1 MFWRAWL
8 ASHQQRH
15 PHLSWH
21 LCGPA
26 KSSAQQD
33 LGTQIIDDPVF
44 FRAKYFHRQ
53 STMPPLECANFLEYE
68 NKTVCVAPLRPSPWI
83 QHQFFPSYTR
93 KLSHF
98 TLLSFFFNVWSF
110 LAKMAW
116 NECDSMW
123 NYRRLTR
130 NRYLAHIPENVIP
143 GDFSKKKTK
152 KKKTKKKKTK
162 KRENHRVR
170 RFYGVRR
177 SCRVRGFY
185 SMCTSLAVECDAL
198 AGVRRICGMRRIP
211 SMRGWYRDHIGKFRG
226 QNQNSNP
233 KASPNF
239 QGHTVGSIFR
249 VHLGWGPGEETF

>member
-1 MFWRAWL
+1 MR
-8 ASHQQRH
+8 
-15 PHLSWH
+15 
-21 LCGPA
+21 G
-26 KSSAQQD
+26 
-33 LGTQIIDDPVF
+33 
-44 FRAKYFHRQ
+44 
-53 STMPPLECANFLEYE
+53 
-68 NKTVCVAPLRPSPWI
+68 PLRPSPWI

-98 TLLSFFFNVWSF
+98 TLLRFFFFFFWEIFGQNG
-110 LAKMAW
+110 L
-116 NECDSMW
+116 ECDSMW

-143 GDFSKKKTK
+143 GDFSKKKTQ
-152 KKKTKKKKTK
+152 KTK
-162 KRENHRVR
+162 NHRVR

-239 QGHTVGSIFR
+239 QGHTSGFYFSEFT
-249 VHLGWGPGEETF
+249 LGEAPGKKLSNFYSANL

>member
-1 MFWRAWL
+1 MR
-8 ASHQQRH
+8 
-15 PHLSWH
+15 
-21 LCGPA
+21 G
-26 KSSAQQD
+26 
-33 LGTQIIDDPVF
+33 
-44 FRAKYFHRQ
+44 
-53 STMPPLECANFLEYE
+53 
-68 NKTVCVAPLRPSPWI
+68 PLRPSRWI

-98 TLLSFFFNVWSF
+98 TLLSFFYFYFWSF

-116 NECDSMW
+116 NAIVCETADVSRETATLPIFQKTW
-123 NYRRLTR
+123 FQAI
-130 NRYLAHIPENVIP
+130 LA
-143 GDFSKKKTK
+143 KKKTK
-152 KKKTKKKKTK
+152 QK
-162 KRENHRVR
+162 KRENRRVR

-185 SMCTSLAVECDAL
+185 SMCMSLAVECDAL

-239 QGHTVGSIFR
+239 QGHTVGSIFPSSPWVR
-249 VHLGWGPGEETF
+249 SRGRNLLIFTQPTFKNVTFDNPVLLR